1 MEKFILGISGASGIN
16 LGLRFLKALPG
27 DLQIYVVFSQN
38 AKQVLLKEMRQN
50 NIQEVQKNLN
60 LTSHITFLD
69 STDIGANIASG
80 SFGADK
86 MAIIPTS
93 MNTLAK
99 IACGIA
105 DCLLTRAASVM
116 IKESRPLLLAPRE
129 LPLSSI
135 ALENML
141 KLSKCNTIIAPPIL
155 GYYADIKN
163 LEQMEDF
170 LIGKWF
176 DCLKI
181 QHSLYRRWQ

>member
-1 MEKFILGISGASGIN
+1 
-16 LGLRFLKALPG
+16 
-27 DLQIYVVFSQN
+27 
-38 AKQVLLKEMRQN
+38 
-50 NIQEVQKNLN
+50 
-60 LTSHITFLD
+60 
-69 STDIGANIASG
+69 
-80 SFGADK
+80 
-86 MAIIPTS
+86 

-116 IKESRPLLLAPRE
+116 IIESRPLLLAPRE